1 MSSISKK
8 GITLNNIYNQKGF
21 TLIEM
26 SIVLI
31 VIGLILGAVVKGND
45 ILQSAKQKKFYTTFV
60 RQWEQT
66 IVSYYD
72 RTGRLLADGTANGG
86 TDATENSIFDDYPRV
101 TYTTINKALKKVGLP
116 LPPAASNS
124 SNNMQY
130 RYTGPSGTQTITM
143 YLCRVYCHVK
153 QRNVNGIF
161 FPNMPADLAIA
172 IDTMVD
178 GQADPNSGAWRQHD
192 PAKGPWP
199 DASTNSSISAFYEI
213 NLP

>member
-60 RQWEQT
+60 RQWEQSV
-66 IVSYYD
+66 ISYYD
-72 RTGRLLADGTANGG
+72 RTGRLLGDGTANGG
-86 TDATENSIFDDYPRV
+86 IDGEENGIFDDFPGSSAAA
-101 TYTTINKALKKVGLP
+101 INNALKKVGLT
-116 LPPAASNS
+116 PPPVMNNC

-130 RYTGPSGTQTITM
+130 AYTGPSGSHKIYM
-143 YLCRVYCHVK
+143 YLSRIYSHSEK
-153 QRNVNGIF
+153 KSKNALYFIH
-161 FPNMPADLAIA
+161 MPTDLAIA
-172 IDTMVD
+172 MDTMVD
-178 GQADPNSGAWRQHD
+178 GQTSPGTGIWRRHTD
-192 PAKGPWP
+192 DKSWP
-199 DASTNSSISAFYEI
+199 DASTTPTVWASYAI